1 MPIIRVAHEAVDLKV
16 LAMPLTCP
24 MRRSAEGCH
33 GYSWTT
39 PQAARPG
46 LTHVNRVREETWHG
60 RGQIRE
66 WPAEC
71 TCPPPPA
78 PSATV
83 AAGQPA
89 QAESTDQ
96 RTHEVALD
104 PGDHYGHS
112 GQKPRVR
119 RSLPGRT
126 RAIPCKVRAVTAE
139 VSMIPKIG
147 GMILAA
153 RETSDRV
160 QAGRVHNS
168 LDRAAGLR
176 SREPARRVQPTV
188 QPRGRAHM
196 DVGKPCSQ
204 RRKPLVRVRLGL
216 FEDQRADLQVELLR
230 MGQEPDVAQRLVLP
244 G

>member
-16 LAMPLTCP
+16 LAMPLTYP

-60 RGQIRE
+60 RGQIGNGPLSVRLRPLQPQARL
-66 WPAEC
+66 WP
-71 TCPPPPA
+71 
-78 PSATV
+78 
-83 AAGQPA
+83 QDN
-89 QAESTDQ
+89 QHRRKDTDQ

-204 RRKPLVRVRLGL
+204 PRKPLD
-216 FEDQRADLQVELLR
+216 E
-230 MGQEPDVAQRLVLP
+230 
-244 G
+244 